1 MQRIHSTNTDNNLVE
16 INEEMSELLD
26 KQLWQEMNKGLT
38 AKVGCNQKCAMKIK
52 KKTKWLSKKFLIMGT
67 TSSEC
72 QTTVDQPMK
81 MKLTTM
87 NLHETKVLLVE

>member
-1 MQRIHSTNTDNNLVE
+1 MVE

-38 AKVGCNQKCAMKIK
+38 AKVEGNQKCVMKIK
-52 KKTKWLSKKFLIMGT
+52 KKTKPLSIFLMTGM

-72 QTTVDQPMK
+72 YTTIDQPMK

-87 NLHETKVLLVE
+87 KLHETKVLPVE

>member
-38 AKVGCNQKCAMKIK
+38 AKVGTNRKYAMKIK
-52 KKTKWLSKKFLIMGT
+52 KKTTACRKILMTGM

-72 QTTVDQPMK
+72 
-81 MKLTTM
+81 
-87 NLHETKVLLVE
+87 